1 MMVLASVYLSG
12 QLYKIIKIFDNNIT
26 ISVNKLTQHFCHK
39 ASRGLAPLQPCLP
52 IPYYYNGYY
61 YQGRFIFVVFLFD
74 KLYFCRK
81 SPEQKLLKVLSNQ
94 QLWMAKLELKTL
106 PITRQTTKPTQ
117 NIANASLCSFLCS
130 IIFFLLPIFF
140 TILPWNKMQ
149 ININIHG
156 YVLFVSNWEI

>member
-1 MMVLASVYLSG
+1 MVTYVPTILMNLINQAIYFYYCFEDTNRSNISKHLNSAYFNFISFDLVVTVNVTCMMVLASVYLSG

-52 IPYYYNGYY
+52 IPYYNIGYHY
-61 YQGRFIFVVFLFD
+61 PGRFIFVVFLFD

-94 QLWMAKLELKTL
+94 
-106 PITRQTTKPTQ
+106 
-117 NIANASLCSFLCS
+117 
-130 IIFFLLPIFF
+130 
-140 TILPWNKMQ
+140 
-149 ININIHG
+149 
-156 YVLFVSNWEI
+156 